1 MSVEVDFGRWGTIYL
16 APGQVVNW
24 WFTWIFDG
32 LYWSRMSAVPL
43 SASPD
48 GSSVQIVAEW
58 ATKGTL
64 WVQFK
69 NNGTTGVLFQPTVI
83 VAPSRY

>member
-16 APGQVVNW
+16 GPGQSATW

-32 LYWSRMSAVPL
+32 NYWSRMSAVPL
-43 SASPD
+43 AGSPS
-48 GSSVQIVAEW
+48 GGSVQIVAEW
-58 ATKGTL
+58 STPGTL
-64 WVQFK
+64 WVTFK
-69 NNGTTGVLFQPTVI
+69 NNGSQGVLFQPTVI